1 MTDKERVLKL
11 KNLFNDNRMSRIL
24 QYFRKTPVITV
35 GTLADKL
42 EVSERTIRNDIRQL
56 NQELGSCGLIDGE
69 KGKYSLHIYS
79 AEGFRAIYAKLV
91 ETDTFLNSTRN
102 RMDYAFGKLIRSEEP
117 ILTDELAYEMNVGR
131 TTLIGDLKKLREE
144 LAPYSLTII
153 GKASKGLLLHGS
165 EPDIRKYILDNNY
178 HQLYRE
184 YPLDRELTEAITET
198 FNAYALEKSV
208 QERFE
213 EFVTLMLDR
222 FLTGHYIGRLEP
234 GYYKLGSRDEFEI
247 VDTLI
252 NRIGQILQVEFPIE
266 EKLFSFLPIL
276 GMRTPADI
284 SSINHIKLDEGIQ
297 AVLEKIVVKIRQEM
311 NINLANNE
319 FTQEFLYHIMFM
331 LNRLRYGIRLVN
343 PMLED
348 LKSKY
353 PLAYQMAGV
362 AASIIEAEYGV
373 TVTDDERGY
382 LAAYFGVF
390 LTESD
395 LAGSRKF
402 RLALVCGTGRVTS
415 RLVAVQL
422 KKILDSSAEME
433 MFSAER
439 VTAEQLNQYDVVI
452 TTVRLACQCQ
462 RPVIQINEI
471 FDEQEL
477 RYKLEKARYWD
488 MIELPVL
495 DNNQLVMT
503 GLLSK
508 NRAFILNGYEE
519 YGEAVAYMVR
529 SLTERGYLDEG
540 FLARL
545 EAREQQGTMV
555 FGHSVAIPHT
565 VQYAGER
572 VVFAMGVAR
581 QPLRYQ
587 EQEVRVIFL
596 LGVPENID
604 EDDSVL
610 IRVYDEIISIAKDEA
625 VLGRLS
631 EAGSFQELLSAL
643 YRRK

>member
-1 MTDKERVLKL
+1 MNKERVLKL
-11 KNLFNDNRMSRIL
+11 KSLFNDNRMSRIL

-42 EVSERTIRNDIRQL
+42 EVSERTIRNDIKQL

-69 KGKYSLHIYS
+69 KGRYSLHIYS

-144 LAPYSLTII
+144 LSAYNLTII
-153 GKASKGLLLHGS
+153 GKASKGLLLHGR
-165 EPDIRKYILDNNY
+165 EADIRKYILDNNY

-184 YPLDRELTEAITET
+184 YPLDRELSEAITET

-222 FLTGHYIGRLEP
+222 FLTGHYIGKLEP
-234 GYYKLGSRDEFEI
+234 GYYKLGSKDEFEI

-252 NRIGQILQVEFPIE
+252 NRIGSVLQVEFPIE
-266 EKLFSFLPIL
+266 EKLFAFLPIL
-276 GMRTPADI
+276 GMRTPADL
-284 SSINHIKLDEGIQ
+284 SSINHIKLDEHVQ
-297 AVLEKIVVKIRQEM
+297 VVMEKIIVKIRQEM
-311 NINLANNE
+311 DISLVNNE

-331 LNRLRYGIRLVN
+331 LNRLRYGVRLVN

-353 PLAYQMAGV
+353 PLAYQMAGI

-373 TVTDDERGY
+373 RVTDDERGY

-402 RLALVCGTGRVTS
+402 RIALVCGTGRVTS

-439 VTAEQLNQYDVVI
+439 VTDEQLNQYDVVI
-452 TTVRLACQCQ
+452 TTVKLSCQCQ

-477 RYKLEKARYWD
+477 RYKLEKVRYWD

-508 NRAFILNGYEE
+508 NRVFILNGYEE
-519 YGEAVAYMVR
+519 YGDAVAYMVQ
-529 SLTERGYLDEG
+529 SLTDKGYLDEG

-545 EAREQQGTMV
+545 KAREQQGTMV

-587 EQEVRVIFL
+587 EHAVQVIFL
-596 LGVPENID
+596 LGVPDNID
-604 EDDSVL
+604 ADDSVL
-610 IRVYDEIISIAKDEA
+610 IRVYDEIISIARDEDI
-625 VLGRLS
+625 LGRLS
-631 EAGSFQELLSAL
+631 EAGSFQELLGAL
-643 YRRK
+643 YRLR